1 MDFSCKQTRLH
12 SHRHAQRFCPC
23 GCFHHWGLA
32 IVVTAFPFS
41 WNILQSSFGPGV
53 ARFKRRCKQKTYKLT
68 SEDRRPSVLFSHLQG
83 VDVTEGG
90 GWFDI
95 WLTSRVPPVC
105 TLTDAGQ
112 YRAAEILTGS
122 KQGESG
128 TLNKVDVLSRAASCD
143 DPHCSGVARGLT
155 PRLFFLF
162 FLVTGTLFFYLLVRS
177 AEQHH
182 SFAYSWKWISLI
194 SAKSHTM

>member
-1 MDFSCKQTRLH
+1 MKHFAKL
-12 SHRHAQRFCPC
+12 
-23 GCFHHWGLA
+23 
-32 IVVTAFPFS
+32 
-41 WNILQSSFGPGV
+41 LQSWCCLHPKLKLDLSSNRG
-53 ARFKRRCKQKTYKLT
+53 QKLHGGGEPLR
-68 SEDRRPSVLFSHLQG
+68 EDVNRNVQIDLWGSVLFSHLQG

-105 TLTDAGQ
+105 TLTDTGQ

-122 KQGESG
+122 KWGESG
-128 TLNKVDVLSRAASCD
+128 TLNKVDVLSWAASCD

-155 PRLFFLF
+155 PRLFFF
-162 FLVTGTLFFYLLVRS
+162 VFLVTGTLFFYLLVRS

-194 SAKSHTM
+194 SAKSHAM